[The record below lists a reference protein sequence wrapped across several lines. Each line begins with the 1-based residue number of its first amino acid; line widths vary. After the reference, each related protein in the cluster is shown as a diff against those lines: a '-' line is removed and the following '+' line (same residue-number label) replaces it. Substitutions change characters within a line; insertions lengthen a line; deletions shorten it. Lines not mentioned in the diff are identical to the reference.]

1 VIVDAVL
8 KGVEVDVL
16 DVIRDKVECDDDED
30 VLEIAELLVEVIVD
44 VEVFVDVVDIE
55 KGYDDRGEREIV
67 VVFVDVF
74 DNVDVREGKISFTER
89 YLISEGSIP
98 LTKKRDANKSNIL
111 ISNILLRFFP
121 KPLVWFSGF
130 LVFWF
135 LSFTSIH
142 QVPLIFCR
150 LYYHRQYIL
159 HLFSLL
165 QVHYLNQGRYNI
177 IE

>member
-1 VIVDAVL
+1 MIVDAVL
-8 KGVEVDVL
+8 KGVEVDVF

-55 KGYDDRGEREIV
+55 KGCDDRGEREIV

-98 LTKKRDANKSNIL
+98 LIKKREENKSNIRM
-111 ISNILLRFFP
+111 SNILLQIFP
-121 KPLVWFSGF
+121 KPVVWFSGF
-130 LVFWF
+130 LV
-135 LSFTSIH
+135 
-142 QVPLIFCR
+142 
-150 LYYHRQYIL
+150 
-159 HLFSLL
+159 
-165 QVHYLNQGRYNI
+165 
-177 IE
+177 

>member
-55 KGYDDRGEREIV
+55 KGCDDRGEREIV

-121 KPLVWFSGF
+121 KPLVWFSGC
-130 LVFWF
+130 LI
-135 LSFTSIH
+135 LTSIH

-150 LYYHRQYIL
+150 LCYHRQYIL

>member
-1 VIVDAVL
+1 MIVDAVL
-8 KGVEVDVL
+8 KGVEVDVF

-30 VLEIAELLVEVIVD
+30 VLEIAKLLVEVIVD

-98 LTKKRDANKSNIL
+98 LIKKREENKSNIRM
-111 ISNILLRFFP
+111 SNILLQIFP
-121 KPLVWFSGF
+121 KPLVWFSGLVWSGCLF
-130 LVFWF
+130 L
-135 LSFTSIH
+135 TSTH

-150 LYYHRQYIL
+150 LCYHRQYIL
-159 HLFSLL
+159 HLSSLL
-165 QVHYLNQGRYNI
+165 QVHYLSQGRYNI

>member
-1 VIVDAVL
+1 MIVDAVL
-8 KGVEVDVL
+8 KGVEVDVF

-98 LTKKRDANKSNIL
+98 LIKKREENKSNIRM
-111 ISNILLRFFP
+111 SNILLRFFP

-135 LSFTSIH
+135 SGFLVFWFYGL
-142 QVPLIFCR
+142 VVYC
-150 LYYHRQYIL
+150 
-159 HLFSLL
+159 LL
-165 QVHYLNQGRYNI
+165 LPSTKFH
-177 IE
+177 

>member
-1 VIVDAVL
+1 MIVDAVL
-8 KGVEVDVL
+8 KGVEVDVF

-55 KGYDDRGEREIV
+55 KGCDDRGEREIV

-98 LTKKRDANKSNIL
+98 LIKKREENKSNIRM
-111 ISNILLRFFP
+111 SNILLRFFP

-135 LSFTSIH
+135 SDSYFHPPSSINILPTLLSPSIYPSL
-142 QVPLIFCR
+142 V
-150 LYYHRQYIL
+150 
-159 HLFSLL
+159 LFAPSSLPEPGP
-165 QVHYLNQGRYNI
+165 V
-177 IE
+177 

>member
-8 KGVEVDVL
+8 KGVGVDVF
-16 DVIRDKVECDDDED
+16 DVICDKVECDDDED
-30 VLEIAELLVEVIVD
+30 VFEIAELLVEVIVD
-44 VEVFVDVVDIE
+44 VDVFVEVVDIE
-55 KGYDDRGEREIV
+55 KGYDGSGEREIV

-98 LTKKRDANKSNIL
+98 LIKKREENKSNIRM
-111 ISNILLRFFP
+111 SNILLRFFP
-121 KPLVWFSGF
+121 KPLFWFSGC
-130 LVFWF
+130 LI
-135 LSFTSIH
+135 LTSTH

-150 LYYHRQYIL
+150 LCYHRQYIL

>member
-1 VIVDAVL
+1 MIVDAVL
-8 KGVEVDVL
+8 KGVGVDVF
-16 DVIRDKVECDDDED
+16 DVICDKVECDDDED
-30 VLEIAELLVEVIVD
+30 VFEIAELLVEVIVD
-44 VEVFVDVVDIE
+44 VDVFVEVVDIE
-55 KGYDDRGEREIV
+55 KGYDGSGEREIV

-98 LTKKRDANKSNIL
+98 LIKKREENKSNIRM
-111 ISNILLRFFP
+111 SNILLRFFP
-121 KPLVWFSGF
+121 KPLFWFSGC
-130 LVFWF
+130 LI
-135 LSFTSIH
+135 LTSTH

-150 LYYHRQYIL
+150 LCYHRQYIL